1 VLYLH
6 EVHEVAGTREAEF
19 ERAFRDE
26 WLPALAR
33 GDDARLVYFLHH
45 AHGTG
50 PSYVV
55 VTVTAIRDGAAWERL
70 ARRVAEGD
78 LAAWGARLDALRRGS
93 TAKLLLPLPWSPLK
107 DLDLAA
113 VPAGGAADHE
123 PSVFM
128 EDTVWPHPGR
138 FEAYVERAGSH
149 YAREIEAHAA
159 AGQSLLE
166 IQAAFRTAPG
176 AGRARE
182 IVLWQK
188 LVQPKGLVALVTREV
203 PERFREPGTWL
214 HDALDL
220 RDRWESRLLRT
231 ARWSPL
237 H

>member
-6 EVHEVAGTREAEF
+6 EVHEVAGAREAEF
-19 ERAFRDE
+19 ERAFRE
-26 WLPALAR
+26 GWLPALAR
-33 GDDARLVYFLHH
+33 GDEARLLYFLHH

-55 VTVTAIRDGAAWERL
+55 VTVTAVRDGAAWERL
-70 ARRVAEGD
+70 ARRVATGD
-78 LAAWGARLDALRRGS
+78 LAPWAAKLDALRRDAA
-93 TAKLLLPLPWSPLK
+93 AKLLFALPWSPLQA
-107 DLDLAA
+107 LDLSA
-113 VPAGGAADHE
+113 VPADGAAEHE

-149 YAREIEAHAA
+149 YAKEIAA
-159 AGQSLLE
+159 RASEGQALLE

-176 AGRARE
+176 AGRSRE

-203 PERFREPGTWL
+203 PERFRQPGTWL

-237 H
+237 R